1 MPNSLWKFLTSLK
14 VTVVLLILC
23 VLLVF
28 LGTVAQV
35 HEGLW
40 EAQTRWFKSFVV
52 IRNATDVWWVPPIF
66 PGGYTLGFGLLIN
79 LIAAHLKR
87 FRFTWDKTG
96 IHLTHLGVILLLAG
110 QLMTDLLS
118 RESFINFA
126 EGETRNY
133 SEAHRETE
141 LVINTTAP
149 EANGKDRVI
158 SYAQAALEK
167 KGILKHPEIPF
178 EIRILEYG
186 ENGEVLSH
194 DSIREAGTRLTTALA
209 TLEANYSTSEGLI
222 AQAEKSADNPGR
234 AAIWSDALKAA
245 GETGK
250 DLVAA
255 VKKIAA
261 DPDRTA
267 LFREDLKRRFRTQML
282 AAFKRIPRGQG
293 GGQARAMAYVAQETE
308 AGRTLNL
315 EQLPAAGNQGA
326 AARTHLLPLA
336 ASRGMDDQNVPYAK
350 VELFSKEAS
359 LGVWLLSAWLNPQD
373 VSVGGRT
380 FRIAMRNERYFQPFS
395 LTLLKTTHE
404 VYQGTEIPKNYQSR
418 VRIENPQT
426 QERREVD
433 ISMNNPLRYGGLTF
447 YQSQMGRTEERGGKG
462 TSGTSGLQV
471 VRNPGWLTPYAG
483 CLIVALGMTWQF
495 LRHLVGFLTK
505 PRAAK
510 ASPSNV
516 SHS

>member
-1 MPNSLWKFLTSLK
+1 
-14 VTVVLLILC
+14 
-23 VLLVF
+23 
-28 LGTVAQV
+28 
-35 HEGLW
+35 
-40 EAQTRWFKSFVV
+40 
-52 IRNATDVWWVPPIF
+52 
-66 PGGYTLGFGLLIN
+66 
-79 LIAAHLKR
+79 
-87 FRFTWDKTG
+87 
-96 IHLTHLGVILLLAG
+96 
-110 QLMTDLLS
+110 
-118 RESFINFA
+118 
-126 EGETRNY
+126 
-133 SEAHRETE
+133 
-141 LVINTTAP
+141 
-149 EANGKDRVI
+149 
-158 SYAQAALEK
+158 
-167 KGILKHPEIPF
+167 
-178 EIRILEYG
+178 
-186 ENGEVLSH
+186 
-194 DSIREAGTRLTTALA
+194 
-209 TLEANYSTSEGLI
+209 
-222 AQAEKSADNPGR
+222 
-234 AAIWSDALKAA
+234 
-245 GETGK
+245 
-250 DLVAA
+250 
-255 VKKIAA
+255 
-261 DPDRTA
+261 
-267 LFREDLKRRFRTQML
+267 
-282 AAFKRIPRGQG
+282 
-293 GGQARAMAYVAQETE
+293 MAYVAQETE